1 MRLAAVLRRQ
11 SNAVL
16 PTVLAVFIAG
26 VLVASPASALQQ
38 GQSATAQAEVGPAQG
53 GIIDR
58 VLVRVSG
65 VAILYSDF
73 ELQLQEQ
80 IGTIA
85 GQIPRDQLDAQ
96 MPMLRLNLMVGLVE
110 AALLEQRAA
119 ELGIIAGPNDID
131 RAIMNIRENSGLMD
145 DAMWSQ
151 ALAENGLTEARM
163 REQAAGA
170 IVQQTMMFQEI
181 QRQVFVS
188 RREIQTY
195 YEANPGTF
203 TEPEEVLYQ
212 QLVFAYQGADRVPI
226 RERADNALTE
236 LRAGISLTAVG
247 SKYATPNVDVIQDA
261 ASASWVAPE
270 DIQEEIRVVVAAL
283 TPLSYSDVV
292 EGRFGYH
299 ILQLMDRRE
308 GRIIPLDE
316 VSEWIRNQLTDQKM
330 GVRLEE
336 YTSELIEKA
345 SLEIYAEEFV
355 NLRDAWSEE
364 RRGAPTGP
372 ARQQR

>member
-119 ELGIIAGPNDID
+119 
-131 RAIMNIRENSGLMD
+131 
-145 DAMWSQ
+145 
-151 ALAENGLTEARM
+151 
-163 REQAAGA
+163 
-170 IVQQTMMFQEI
+170 
-181 QRQVFVS
+181 
-188 RREIQTY
+188 
-195 YEANPGTF
+195 
-203 TEPEEVLYQ
+203 
-212 QLVFAYQGADRVPI
+212 
-226 RERADNALTE
+226 
-236 LRAGISLTAVG
+236 
-247 SKYATPNVDVIQDA
+247 
-261 ASASWVAPE
+261 
-270 DIQEEIRVVVAAL
+270 
-283 TPLSYSDVV
+283 
-292 EGRFGYH
+292 
-299 ILQLMDRRE
+299 
-308 GRIIPLDE
+308 
-316 VSEWIRNQLTDQKM
+316 
-330 GVRLEE
+330 
-336 YTSELIEKA
+336 
-345 SLEIYAEEFV
+345 
-355 NLRDAWSEE
+355 
-364 RRGAPTGP
+364 
-372 ARQQR
+372 